1 MSTADLPWAD
11 AHGTPVVAPTRPL
24 EAERDAK
31 QDSRPSAIEPQRV
44 MILDEDEQKGIIDG
58 LYGALGGP
66 LAPDWRQRDAL
77 THRIANGD
85 TYTGD
90 LDEIARRTLR
100 KRRLLAEVK
109 RETVAIERLT
119 EPVVEMLAE
128 VGAKS
133 LTHEA
138 TGTRIQRDD
147 AVHLAY
153 ADPDWG
159 AGEKADAKDAA
170 GQVIAGIDELAGFV
184 QQTWAQR
191 TVEAYFR
198 ERYKAA
204 LEEQCDKPEHER
216 TPVDADE
223 ILPEALRP
231 YYRLAVKPRLKIV
244 AT

>member
-1 MSTADLPWAD
+1 MSTADLPWTDEPPA
-11 AHGTPVVAPTRPL
+11 
-24 EAERDAK
+24 
-31 QDSRPSAIEPQRV
+31 PSAIEPQRV
-44 MILDEDEQKGIIDG
+44 MILDEDEQRWLLNTTANWTD
-58 LYGALGGP
+58 
-66 LAPDWRQRDAL
+66 DAL
-77 THRIANGD
+77 ARRLIFGD
-85 TYTGD
+85 AYADD
-90 LDEIARRTLR
+90 LDEIVRRTMR
-100 KRRLLAEVK
+100 KRRLLTEVK

-119 EPVVEMLAE
+119 EPVVERLTE
-128 VGAKS
+128 IGAKS

-159 AGEKADAKDAA
+159 SGEKADAKDAA
-170 GQVIAGIDELAGFV
+170 GDVIAQIDELADFV

-198 ERYKAA
+198 EQYKSA
-204 LEEQCDKPEHER
+204 LAEQHDKPEHER
-216 TPVDADE
+216 TPVDPDE

-231 YYRLAVKPRLKIV
+231 YYRLSVKPRLKIV